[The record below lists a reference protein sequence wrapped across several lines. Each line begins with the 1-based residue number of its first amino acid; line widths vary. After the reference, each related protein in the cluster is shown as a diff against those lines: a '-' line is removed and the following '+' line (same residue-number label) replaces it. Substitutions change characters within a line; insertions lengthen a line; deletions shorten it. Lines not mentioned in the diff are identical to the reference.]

1 MSLRL
6 LRNLPVMNI
15 EASRSYLQYFINNK
29 QYTLQPESQTSI
41 YKNQTNLNKPRD
53 TLSDAI
59 DHHS

>member
-1 MSLRL
+1 
-6 LRNLPVMNI
+6 MNI